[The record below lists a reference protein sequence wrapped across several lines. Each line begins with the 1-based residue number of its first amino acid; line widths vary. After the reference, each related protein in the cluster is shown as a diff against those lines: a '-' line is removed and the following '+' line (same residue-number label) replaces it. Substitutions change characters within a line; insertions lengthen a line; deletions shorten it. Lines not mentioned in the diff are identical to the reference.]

1 MGMKFHLRT
10 EETTRSKLLENM
22 VQVQDSRRME
32 ELSTTR
38 SIFRDILDILA
49 QYNRPKT
56 TSTCTSSLGFSRLYI
71 LLLWFIVT

>member
-10 EETTRSKLLENM
+10 EETTGSKLLENM

-49 QYNRPKT
+49 QYNRSKA